1 MAISLLLIEVESKRD
16 LLAAQGLALELI
28 SLQI

>member
-1 MAISLLLIEVESKRD
+1 LLLIEVESKRD